1 MTYTKKKRGSG
12 LTESIVSG
20 FSSAVFKPKVSGHNI
35 HNFKRDSRIPSNKI
49 LYDMENEAYSK
60 LPKMTVDGFVLIAN
74 SDTLKFYLK
83 DNIII
88 VAIRGTAD
96 FKDIK
101 SDLMSIYGNVKGSS
115 RYKTDLNDIKE
126 FQQQYPPTEYN
137 YFTVSHSLGGMITDL
152 FLADKSLGIIEGIS
166 YNPAVETQFMNNDG
180 NLRIYSSSDEIIY
193 NLMGKYASNTEV
205 RKPKN
210 NSIIKK
216 ILKNTVGDPI
226 TALKLHL
233 LSTPTLVGGS
243 LLKHYLF

>member
-12 LTESIVSG
+12 LTESIVNSV
-20 FSSAVFKPKVSGHNI
+20 SSAVFKPKTSGHNI

-49 LYDMENEAYSK
+49 LYDMENESYSK
-60 LPKMTVDGFVLIAN
+60 SPKMTVDGFMLIAN

-83 DNIII
+83 GNTII

-96 FKDIK
+96 FKDLK

-152 FLADKSLGIIEGIS
+152 FLADKSLGIIESIS
-166 YNPAVETQFMNNDG
+166 YNPAVETQFMNNS
-180 NLRIYSSSDEIIY
+180 NHYRIYSGESEIIY
-193 NLMGKYASNTEV
+193 NLMGKYASNSEL

-216 ILKNTVGDPI
+216 ILKHTVGDPI

-243 LLKHYLF
+243 LLRHYLF